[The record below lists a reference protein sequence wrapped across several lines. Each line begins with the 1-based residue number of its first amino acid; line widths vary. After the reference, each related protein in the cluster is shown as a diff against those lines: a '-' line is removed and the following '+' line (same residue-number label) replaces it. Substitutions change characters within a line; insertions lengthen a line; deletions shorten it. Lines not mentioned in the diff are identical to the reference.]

1 MGHECWHGNRS
12 IMCSGDKLP
21 FKKKHTHSALV
32 TKRYYLSP
40 YILWMQ
46 DSHTHKQQ
54 QQNNRTKQNK
64 KQISDTCDL
73 QQLSRSSVF
82 IEITYNF

>member
-1 MGHECWHGNRS
+1 MVIGQLCAMETNCLLR
-12 IMCSGDKLP
+12 
-21 FKKKHTHSALV
+21 KKHTHSALV